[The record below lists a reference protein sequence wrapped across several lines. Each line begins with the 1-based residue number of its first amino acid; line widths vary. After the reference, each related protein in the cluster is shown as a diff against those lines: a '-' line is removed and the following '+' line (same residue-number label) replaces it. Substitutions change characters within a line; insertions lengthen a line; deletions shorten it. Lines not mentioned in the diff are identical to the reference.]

1 VPRRDQLLGR
11 LRAGR
16 SYPEIG
22 REFGV
27 PAGQAYLIV
36 TGLPADGSDVLGPES
51 LASREGILDGS
62 SQHLANPPT
71 EVPTEDASVL
81 AWTRARA
88 AADLPMRQAS
98 QSRTAEPPE
107 PAEQAVD
114 LVDVLGQDH
123 NQVNYLA
130 EQLQAIP
137 GVRQGGSAGQQQQ
150 RVSIVDMI
158 RIRLARHETAEEEH
172 LWPTVRAALPDGA
185 ALADTALEQEQHGK
199 DLLQA
204 LDGLPGDADRF
215 DELVEQ
221 LVAALRK
228 HVAFEDLVFGKVKQ
242 VIPAEQRA
250 ELGRRVQATERHAP
264 TRPHPHAPP
273 GSRIAAAAVAP
284 IDRLRDAVTE
294 RPAER
299 AGRPEQ
305 PPDG

>member
-1 VPRRDQLLGR
+1 MLSR

-22 REFGV
+22 QEFGV

-36 TGLPADGSDVLGPES
+36 TGLPADGSDVLGPEA
-51 LASREGILDGS
+51 LAEHDGILEGG

-71 EVPTEDASVL
+71 EVPTEDETVL
-81 AWTRARA
+81 AWARARA
-88 AADLPMRQAS
+88 AADPPMRQAARA
-98 QSRTAEPPE
+98 RTAEPPE

-114 LVDVLGQDH
+114 VVDVLGQDH

-137 GVRQGGSAGQQQQ
+137 GVRQGGTQAQQQQ

-158 RIRLARHETAEEEH
+158 RIRLSEHETAEEQH
-172 LWPTVRAALPDGA
+172 VWPAVRAALPDGD
-185 ALADTALEQEQHGK
+185 ALADAALEQEQHGK
-199 DLLQA
+199 ELLQA

-221 LVAALRK
+221 LSHALRK
-228 HVAFEDLVFGKVKQ
+228 HVAFEDLVFLEVKKL
-242 VIPAEQRA
+242 IPAEQRA

-273 GSRIAAAAVAP
+273 GSRLAAAAAAP
-284 IDRLRDAVTE
+284 VDRLRDAIAG
-294 RPAER
+294 RPADQ

-305 PPDG
+305 PSDS